1 MRFRSVVHDFQWKQH
16 TTAKVYGEKYSF
28 FCFFIPIVV
37 EVECM
42 DLHHSH
48 YGNRFSIA

>member
-1 MRFRSVVHDFQWKQH
+1 MPISH
-16 TTAKVYGEKYSF
+16 TLHSEPNLFTAKVYIWGKFFHY